1 MNISTHT
8 RTSRLS
14 KYTSSMQL
22 QKLFTIL
29 VFLAPALVLFTVFLI
44 YPIAQSAYYSLFN
57 WKGFGPAIDFVA
69 LDNYSRILSDKNF
82 LRAVQNSL
90 LIVAL
95 SVALQ
100 LPLALILALMVGRSL
115 PGRAFF
121 RVTFFLPYVLS
132 EVITAVIWR
141 SLYHPDPHYGL
152 INAILVN
159 LDTAIVPWLGDV
171 KTVMPAIFV
180 VLTWKYF
187 GFHMLLYMAG
197 LQSIPADLE
206 DAAKIDGATSFQT
219 IWYIIIPLLRSTIR
233 TTVYLSVLG
242 SIQLFDLVWILTE
255 GGPAGASEV
264 MATYLYRFGFIR
276 FYLGYGSAVAVVMF
290 MICIAFSLIYQNVF
304 KEQEYVG
311 GYGA

>member
-1 MNISTHT
+1 
-8 RTSRLS
+8 
-14 KYTSSMQL
+14 MQM
-22 QKLFTIL
+22 QKFGTIL
-29 VFLAPALVLFTVFLI
+29 SFLAPALLLFTVFLI
-44 YPIAQSAYYSLFN
+44 YPIAQSAYYSIFN
-57 WKGFGPAIDFVA
+57 WKGFGPATDFVA

-82 LRAVQNSL
+82 LRALQNSL
-90 LIVAL
+90 LIVVL
-95 SVALQ
+95 SVTLQ

-121 RVTFFLPYVLS
+121 RITFFLPYVLS

-159 LDTAIVPWLGDV
+159 LKMTIVPWLGDIQ
-171 KTVMPAIFV
+171 TVMPAIFV

-197 LQSIPADLE
+197 LQSIPAELE
-206 DAAKIDGATSFQT
+206 DAAKIDGASGLQT
-219 IWYIIIPLLRSTIR
+219 IWHIIIPLLRGTIR

-242 SIQLFDLVWILTE
+242 SIQLFDLVWILTQ

-290 MICIAFSLIYQNVF
+290 IICITFSLVYQKVF
-304 KEQEYVG
+304 KEQDYLG
-311 GYGA
+311 GYGM

>member
-1 MNISTHT
+1 MTVPLAGFS
-8 RTSRLS
+8 
-14 KYTSSMQL
+14 QFC
-22 QKLFTIL
+22 LFFPQPQNPPEL
-29 VFLAPALVLFTVFLI
+29 G
-44 YPIAQSAYYSLFN
+44 LFN
-57 WKGFGPAIDFVA
+57 WKGFGPAVDFVA
-69 LDNYSRILSDKNF
+69 LDNYSRLLTDKNF
-82 LRAVQNSL
+82 LRAVQNSV
-90 LIVAL
+90 LIVVL
-95 SVALQ
+95 SVVLQ
-100 LPLALILALMVGRSL
+100 LPLALFLALMVGRSL

-121 RVTFFLPYVLS
+121 RVSFFLPYVLS

-159 LDTAIVPWLGDV
+159 LEMSIVPWLGDI

-290 MICIAFSLIYQNVF
+290 LICIAFSLVYQRLF
-304 KEQEYVG
+304 KEEDYVG
-311 GYGA
+311 GYGT

>member
-1 MNISTHT
+1 MNISVQ
-8 RTSRLS
+8 SGNS
-14 KYTSSMQL
+14 KISKISSLQL
-22 QKLFTIL
+22 QKFATIL

-57 WKGFGPAIDFVA
+57 WKGFGPAVDFVA
-69 LDNYSRILSDKNF
+69 LDNYSRLLTDKNF
-82 LRAVQNSL
+82 LRAVQNSV
-90 LIVAL
+90 LIVVL
-95 SVALQ
+95 SVVLQ
-100 LPLALILALMVGRSL
+100 LPLALFLALMVGRSL

-121 RVTFFLPYVLS
+121 RVSFFLPYVLS

-159 LDTAIVPWLGDV
+159 LEMSIVPWLGDI

-290 MICIAFSLIYQNVF
+290 LICIAFSLVYQRLF
-304 KEQEYVG
+304 KEEDYVG
-311 GYGA
+311 GYGT